1 MRALFL
7 DRDGTLMVDT
17 GYVRDPADVALL
29 PGAAELLREARRLG
43 FAIIVV
49 SNQSGVARG
58 IVTPAALEAVERR
71 FEELLANEGAAIDAI
86 HFCLHGPDDGCP
98 CRKPGPA
105 LLVDAATARGID
117 LERSIMVGDR
127 ESDVLAGKSAGCMA
141 VLLHGPA
148 KSASPPMASTAA
160 DESIASLPELLPILR
175 RLARVP
181 SPLRPP

>member
-29 PGAAELLREARRLG
+29 PGAAEVLREARRLG

-58 IVTPAALEAVERR
+58 IITPAALAEVERR
-71 FEELLANEGAAIDAI
+71 FEELLAHEGAGIDAV
-86 HFCLHGPDDGCP
+86 HFCLHGPDDGCR
-98 CRKPGPA
+98 CRKPGA
-105 LLVDAATARGID
+105 DLLLQAASARGID

-127 ESDVLAGKSAGCMA
+127 ESDVLAGKGAGCTT
-141 VLLHGPA
+141 VLVHGGKA
-148 KSASPPMASTAA
+148 SASPSPPTAA
-160 DESIASLPELLPILR
+160 DESVASLPELLPILR
-175 RLARVP
+175 RLAGAP
-181 SPLRPP
+181 SSP